1 MSPVTAQ
8 PRQEPAAGRRARYGR
23 RVQPLTPGDP
33 TTIGAYRIAGRLGA
47 GGMGVVY
54 LAQSPSGRRVAVKV
68 IRGDLAG
75 DPDFRSRFR
84 REVAAA
90 RGVHSAYTA
99 PVIDADT
106 EAELPWLATVYVP
119 GPSLLARVD
128 DHGPLQAAESWA
140 LGAGLAEALA
150 SIHSSGVVHR
160 DLKPANVILA
170 EDGPRVIDFGI
181 ARAAAGTVVTRT
193 GVLVGSPSYMAP
205 EYVRGDEAGPP
216 ADVFALAGTVAYA
229 VTGRAP
235 FGEGSAEVILMRLL
249 HERADLSDVDPQLA
263 AVLHL
268 AMAQDPAARPDAA
281 SLLSIFADGA
291 NRRGATMSYPRP
303 IALGAF
309 TGPAG
314 AQPDATRAGPYGAY
328 GGAVPQTSVDT
339 AGPDRRPA
347 RLAATT
353 LILLICLIA
362 GVASYVIARAV

>member
-1 MSPVTAQ
+1 M
-8 PRQEPAAGRRARYGR
+8 
-23 RVQPLTPGDP
+23 QPLRPGDP
-33 TTIGAYRIAGRLGA
+33 EMIGTYRITGRLGA

-75 DPDFRSRFR
+75 DVDFRSRFR

-106 EAELPWLATVYVP
+106 EADHPWLATVFVP
-119 GPSLLARVD
+119 GPALSERVSSA
-128 DHGPLQAAESWA
+128 GPLQAAEAWA
-140 LGAGLAEALA
+140 LGAGLAEALGA
-150 SIHSSGVVHR
+150 IHASGVVHR

-193 GVLVGSPSYMAP
+193 GVLVGSPNYMAP
-205 EYVRGDEAGPP
+205 EYVRGDEAGPA

-229 VTGRAP
+229 VTGQP
-235 FGEGSAEVILMRLL
+235 PYGEGAAEVVLMRLL
-249 HERADLSDVDPQLA
+249 HEQPDLSDVDAQLA
-263 AVLHL
+263 AVLRL
-268 AMAQDPAARPDAA
+268 AMQQDPQARPDAL

-291 NRRGATMSYPRP
+291 NRRGATMSYPRSYP
-303 IALGAF
+303 IGGTATTAVPGYLTAV
-309 TGPAG
+309 GPA
-314 AQPDATRAGPYGAY
+314 P
-328 GGAVPQTSVDT
+328 T
-339 AGPDRRPA
+339 ADPVYGPDRRPA
-347 RLAATT
+347 RLAASA

-362 GVASYVIARAV
+362 GVAAYLVARAA